1 MLGEEETVADIV
13 MYKTAVC
20 PYCVMAGGLLKK
32 KGVTYTEVDVTHD
45 AELRRQMEELSGRR
59 TVPEIFIDGTCVGG
73 YDDLAR
79 LNASGELDKMLGL
92 DGT

>member
-1 MLGEEETVADIV
+1 MADIV

-32 KGVTYTEVDVTHD
+32 KGQTWREIDVTHEAD
-45 AELRRQMEELSGRR
+45 LRREMEERSGRR
-59 TVPEIFIDGTCVGG
+59 TVPEIFIDDQCVGG

-79 LNASGELDKMLGL
+79 LNASGELDKLLGL
-92 DGT
+92 A